1 MAYRT
6 TTATPYV
13 ALGARLVLT
22 LAGAAALIVGAFMTW
37 WAPLKGNELALE
49 ALWRPTFR
57 QTDTFLATIGCAA
70 IVVALVAIIGMAFG
84 TGSLTRIAG
93 VVGIVG
99 FVLFAVE
106 VYRAPGTNEI
116 GVGAW
121 VCLAGAVVV
130 LIAGFFGGRR
140 SVTAPVVNETRVVE
154 DD

>member
-13 ALGARLVLT
+13 GIGARLVLT
-22 LAGAAALIVGAFMTW
+22 LVGAAGLIVGAFMTW
-37 WAPLKGNELALE
+37 WAPLKGSELALE
-49 ALWRPTFR
+49 ALWKPAFR
-57 QTDTFLATIGCAA
+57 QTGTFVATVGFAV
-70 IVVALVAIIGMAFG
+70 IVVALVAIVGMAFG
-84 TGSLTRIAG
+84 TGWLTRIAG
-93 VVGIVG
+93 VIGIAG

-121 VCLAGAVVV
+121 VSLAGAIVV

-140 SVTAPVVNETRVVE
+140 TITTPVVEGTVAE

>member
-22 LAGAAALIVGAFMTW
+22 LAGATALIVGAFMTW

-49 ALWRPTFR
+49 ALWRTTFR
-57 QTDTFLATIGCAA
+57 QTDTFPATIGFAA
-70 IVVALVAIIGMAFG
+70 IIVALVAIVGMVFG
-84 TGSLTRIAG
+84 TGWLTRIAG

-106 VYRAPGTNEI
+106 VYRAPGDERDRR
-116 GVGAW
+116 GRMG
-121 VCLAGAVVV
+121 LAG
-130 LIAGFFGGRR
+130 GRGGRADGGLLR
-140 SVTAPVVNETRVVE
+140 GARERTAPVVNETTAA
-154 DD
+154 DDD